1 MEQTK
6 EVYKQ
11 FLNMADFDTISC
23 QGFAGLFSLLF
34 QCFCRTYLYAT
45 LSYYPHWLHSYTLWQ
60 LCLYAHPDLKRYEY
74 VFKDLGTP
82 FFEFLDSHRTV
93 RIVNATTFDEK
104 RKCLLKIAEGLM
116 GELRLQKHF
125 AAP

>member
-82 FFEFLDSHRTV
+82 FFEFLDCHRTV
-93 RIVNATTFDEK
+93 RIVNATAFDEK
-104 RKCLLKIAEGLM
+104 RKCLLKIAEALM
-116 GELRLQKHF
+116 EELRLQKHF